1 MKKCWKIIFFRD
13 LYDII
18 QNDNGKNSI
27 KTRRKKDYKVIK
39 KYNSYY
45 NSNETGVIIMADF
58 NLNIYNRGEK
68 TYSGTA
74 VYKNFTYE
82 LPDDKFIAQ
91 IKSPITLNQYD
102 FKR

>member
-1 MKKCWKIIFFRD
+1 
-13 LYDII
+13 
-18 QNDNGKNSI
+18 
-27 KTRRKKDYKVIK
+27 
-39 KYNSYY
+39 
-45 NSNETGVIIMADF
+45 MADF

-91 IKSPITLNQYD
+91 IEGMKL
-102 FKR
+102 FL